1 MDMSELTINTSDLLT
16 LSEAAEILK
25 VSRPTVY
32 NLIEKYQLHP
42 VLIGRN
48 RYLLRSEVEALDIAK
63 NKND

>member
-1 MDMSELTINTSDLLT
+1 MDMGELTINTPDLLT

-32 NLIEKYQLHP
+32 NLIEKHQLHP

-48 RYLLRSEVEALDIAK
+48 RYLLRTEVEALNSAK
-63 NKND
+63 R